1 MTKITRI
8 SDLGCLESRYSEFI
22 SSPCCLSQVR
32 CSLRWTK
39 LIKKYLNLNRELFL
53 YSIYEVCQNFC
64 FTKRHLLIKNFN
76 TYIFILFLN
85 KTSEFEDLCFLF
97 FVFHFH
103 LVSPSWVNFTIF
115 YLVSQKSE
123 HIYLVVLEL
132 LSVQDESFCYF
143 GNLTFL
149 WLCCFCVRLSSCY
162 HEFEEIFVSSYHSVI
177 DLSFRFWE
185 NAVSNK
191 FRVLFVIPCKGEEV
205 VDIRNFT
212 KVRTNGVHED

>member
-1 MTKITRI
+1 MHRASWERTSWQSDVDAFRGFGVFSRDQSFFSRI
-8 SDLGCLESRYSEFI
+8 
-22 SSPCCLSQVR
+22 
-32 CSLRWTK
+32 
-39 LIKKYLNLNRELFL
+39 NRRGDGGADFVELLADFG
-53 YSIYEVCQNFC
+53 
-64 FTKRHLLIKNFN
+64 
-76 TYIFILFLN
+76 
-85 KTSEFEDLCFLF
+85 LF
-97 FVFHFH
+97 FFVLYFH

-132 LSVQDESFCYF
+132 LSVQNESFCYF
-143 GNLTFL
+143 GNLAFL